1 MSTLP
6 DRVPGQHSR
15 SPWLRRQSIAIKL
28 VATLLGVLVL
38 TASSWVAIPMLPV
51 PMTLQTL
58 AVMLVGALYGWRL
71 GGLTVVL
78 WLLLAGA

>member
-6 DRVPGQHSR
+6 DRAPDQPNR
-15 SPWLRRQSIAIKL
+15 SPWLRRQSIAIRV
-28 VATLLGVLVL
+28 VAMLLGVLVL

-58 AVMLVGALYGWRL
+58 AVLLVGAL
-71 GGLTVVL
+71 
-78 WLLLAGA
+78 

>member
-6 DRVPGQHSR
+6 DRAPGHPNL

-58 AVMLVGALYGWRL
+58 AVMLVGALYG
-71 GGLTVVL
+71 
-78 WLLLAGA
+78 